1 MASLAGRWVGAAGLA
16 ALCFGTAVHPAI
28 AQSSD
33 DCGREAA
40 AIRKAETQLPRLDVA
55 PPDDKQIVC
64 ITLETNILFAQKL
77 KAHLKQCPR
86 SPYAKSAGDWSRL
99 ETSYTSRFRS
109 RDCKPTI
116 RGYRG

>member
-1 MASLAGRWVGAAGLA
+1 M
-16 ALCFGTAVHPAI
+16 P
-28 AQSSD
+28 
-33 DCGREAA
+33 AA
-40 AIRKAETQLPRLDVA
+40 AQGETCANEATRLRRAEAELPKLDVA

-86 SPYAKSAGDWSRL
+86 SPYAKNAGDWSRL
-99 ETSYTSRFRS
+99 ETSYASRFRS

>member
-1 MASLAGRWVGAAGLA
+1 MHHRTNLFALLLIAGLA
-16 ALCFGTAVHPAI
+16 LAPLP
-28 AQSSD
+28 
-33 DCGREAA
+33 AA
-40 AIRKAETQLPRLDVA
+40 AQGETCANEATRLRRAEAELPKLDVA

-99 ETSYTSRFRS
+99 ETSYASRFRS

>member
-1 MASLAGRWVGAAGLA
+1 MHQHPALLGLLLAAGLVA
-16 ALCFGTAVHPAI
+16 APLFATAQA
-28 AQSSD
+28 
-33 DCGREAA
+33 DCATEVTRM
-40 AIRKAETQLPRLDVA
+40 RRAESELPKLDVA

-64 ITLETNILFAQKL
+64 ITLETNILFAQRL

-86 SPYAKSAGDWSRL
+86 SPYARSAGDWSRL
-99 ETSYTSRFRS
+99 ETSYASRFRS

>member
-1 MASLAGRWVGAAGLA
+1 MRYHLTLPGLLLVA
-16 ALCFGTAVHPAI
+16 ALSPAI
-28 AQSSD
+28 AQSQSCSD
-33 DCGREAA
+33 EAT
-40 AIRKAETQLPRLDVA
+40 RLRRAESELPKLEVA

>member
-1 MASLAGRWVGAAGLA
+1 MLSRLALPLLAIGL
-16 ALCFGTAVHPAI
+16 CGVVSPAV
-28 AQSSD
+28 AQGQSCND
-33 DCGREAA
+33 EVTRL
-40 AIRKAETQLPRLDVA
+40 RRAESELPKLNVA